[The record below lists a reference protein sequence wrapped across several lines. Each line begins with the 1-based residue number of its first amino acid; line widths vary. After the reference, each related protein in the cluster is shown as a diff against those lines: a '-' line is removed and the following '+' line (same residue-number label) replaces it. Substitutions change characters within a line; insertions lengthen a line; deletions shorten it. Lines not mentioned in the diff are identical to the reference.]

1 MIPKSVHLNYMT
13 ELLKTIAIRFRT
25 GESMQD
31 IAQSLGIT
39 QKLVEDW
46 IRLELRV
53 CDRERRI
60 TQLARQ
66 IRNERTS

>member
-1 MIPKSVHLNYMT
+1 MPEIVQVNYMSDF
-13 ELLKTIAIRFRT
+13 EKIIVARFKS